1 METINKLP
9 SLTWSW
15 LKINEAHLDDDVSLL
30 KKNTTSRLRSMSK
43 TDEIVAEDGEKQ
55 NVVMVFSSENDEKL
69 QIVQTHIVAR
79 KNAIVNLF
87 KIQILPKE
95 QTIIDE
101 TDCECDENAS
111 VNVYHIVLG
120 GDKTY
125 IEVKADLN
133 GKKSSFNSR
142 LAYLL
147 KENQELDMNYV
158 VRQIGKKTDCKMNVS
173 GTLKDNAK
181 KTYRG
186 TIDFKKGCSGSKG
199 NEQEE
204 TLLLSENAVNKSI
217 PVILCDEE
225 DVEGEHGM
233 TSGRL
238 RDEVL
243 FYMQSRAI
251 SLEDAENIIAT
262 SKIMSV
268 LSLLEDEKVVEM
280 VQNKLSCDI
289 MEKAR

>member
-1 METINKLP
+1 MKTINKLP

-15 LKINEAHLDDDVSLL
+15 LKINEAHLDDEV
-30 KKNTTSRLRSMSK
+30 SRLRSMSK
-43 TDEIVAEDGEKQ
+43 VDEIVAEKNEKQ
-55 NVVMVFSSENDEKL
+55 NVVMVFSGENDEKL
-69 QIVQTHIVAR
+69 QIVQTHILAK
-79 KNAIVNLF
+79 KNAVVNLF
-87 KIQILPKE
+87 KIQILQKE

-120 GDKTY
+120 GEKTY

-243 FYMQSRAI
+243 FYMQSR
-251 SLEDAENIIAT
+251 SLSIENAENIIAT

-268 LSLLEDEKVVEM
+268 LSLLEDEKVVELIE
-280 VQNKLSCDI
+280 NWLLY
-289 MEKAR
+289 E